1 MNELWLTFKASIRE
15 FLNLPMREV
24 TEEEQQSVDEQTRVR
39 SEWIRNN
46 RVEP

>member
-1 MNELWLTFKASIRE
+1 MSRWDAVKAAMRE

-39 SEWIRNN
+39 TEWVRDK

>member
-1 MNELWLTFKASIRE
+1 MSRWDAVKAAMRE

-39 SEWIRNN
+39 TAWIRNQ
-46 RVEP
+46 RVDE

>member
-1 MNELWLTFKASIRE
+1 MSRWDAVKAAMRE
-15 FLNLPMREV
+15 FLNLPMREA

-39 SEWIRNN
+39 SEWVRDH

>member
-1 MNELWLTFKASIRE
+1 MNELWLTFKAAMRE
-15 FLNLPMREV
+15 FLNLPMREA

-39 SEWIRNN
+39 TAWIRNQ